1 MKRLSVGFALCVV
14 LVTGLFVASG
24 FHLRETLRWTT
35 VALAE
40 VVSRTVISGVVS
52 GLSRTVFAADQ
63 QCVDHSKDPAGCQ
76 PSTFDTP
83 MAQMPSVRVNRQG
96 EIDPHSSEA
105 DAKAGAFELE
115 KRLFLFRNLEHIH
128 WVPLIPSERD
138 PATGAW
144 RGGDLDGAGD
154 GRGLGV
160 AGNCIFV
167 GHSNG
172 AGVRHAINILK
183 IQPDPAKQAPI
194 VVGEIPAMAEGNEG
208 FDDRELRSLIYKT
221 SRGEDRYILV
231 RNAGTNTLGRM
242 ETYRIDMNTCL
253 PTAKSEV
260 VDFYSQSHEFFLW
273 HDPANANRV
282 LVYVTNWTGGV
293 PDPSSPGLKVPDLL
307 VMAVTDEETGE
318 MLTKP
323 RFLAGFTL
331 QEVGGPPI
339 DERPD
344 PTGLFSD
351 GRFLDF
357 SDSKNGLGQAGN
369 FQNREQNRLHS
380 VSVTDDGERVYVA
393 GTTAGFYVIDSE
405 AIAHGRNAQLA
416 SGTAG
421 CNQRST
427 IASVNGIID
436 AAKLP
441 LIANDCLHMV
451 VNNDP
456 GLKAF
461 LSSNASP
468 ETKAARYLV
477 LMTRSRFD
485 VYPPV
490 NASPTGT
497 HSAVFVPNRPAR
509 VRGNTKG
516 RPAYVWLSDE
526 NGGCPL
532 NYARLVSVES
542 ELVPIMVGAF
552 AIPDNQVEECL
563 TQATTEPN
571 GQPRRRIPQQN
582 HNPTVFKNLV
592 FTTWY
597 GHGLRVIDI
606 SNPYGPRE
614 VGHALTVPQGV
625 ARTYPVFKDGLIYWV
640 DNDTGLHVARYTGPR
655 ADELPGPGTG
665 TYEGNATSPHR

>member
-1 MKRLSVGFALCVV
+1 MFLSAV
-14 LVTGLFVASG
+14 LLRPIDASM
-24 FHLRETLRWTT
+24 E
-35 VALAE
+35 
-40 VVSRTVISGVVS
+40 
-52 GLSRTVFAADQ
+52 Q
-63 QCVDHSKDPAGCQ
+63 QCVDHSNDPAGCQ

-83 MAQMPSVRVNRQG
+83 LAQMPSVRVNRQG
-96 EIDPHSSEA
+96 QIDPNSSEA

-115 KRLFLFRNLEHIH
+115 KQLHLFRNFDHLH
-128 WVPLIPSERD
+128 WVVTVPSERD
-138 PATGAW
+138 AATGGW
-144 RGGDLDGAGD
+144 KGGDLDGAGD
-154 GRGLGV
+154 GRGLGI
-160 AGNCIFV
+160 AGNCLFV
-167 GHSNG
+167 GHANG
-172 AGVRHAINILK
+172 AGVRHAINIFK
-183 IQPDPAKQAPI
+183 IQANPEKQPP
-194 VVGEIPAMAEGNEG
+194 VQVGEIPAMSEGNQG
-208 FDDRELRSLIYKT
+208 FDDRELRSLVYKT
-221 SRGEDRYILV
+221 SSGEDRYLLV

-242 ETYRIDMNTCL
+242 QSYQIDMNTCL
-253 PTAKSEV
+253 PSFSSEV
-260 VDFYSQSHEFFLW
+260 TDFHSQSHEFFLW

-282 LVYVTNWTGGV
+282 LVYMTNWTGGL
-293 PDPSSPGLKVPDLL
+293 PDPERPGLTVPDLIVL
-307 VMAVTDEETGE
+307 AVTDERTGAVLPKAK
-318 MLTKP
+318 M
-323 RFLAGFTL
+323 LAGFTL
-331 QEVGGPPI
+331 QDVGGPPI

-344 PTGLFSD
+344 ATGLFSD

-357 SDSKNGLGQAGN
+357 SDSKNRLGQAGN

-393 GTTAGFYVIDSE
+393 GTTAGFYVLDSE
-405 AIAHGRNAQLA
+405 AIARATDAQLA

-427 IASVNGIID
+427 IVMSGGAID
-436 AAKLP
+436 ATKLAA
-441 LIANDCLHMV
+441 LANDCVHMV

-461 LSSNASP
+461 LASNASP
-468 ETKAARYLV
+468 ETKASRYLV
-477 LMTRSRFD
+477 LLTRSRFD

-490 NASPTGT
+490 NAQPTGT

-532 NYARLVSVES
+532 NHARMVSVEA
-542 ELVPIMVGAF
+542 EATPIMIGAF
-552 AIPDNQVEECL
+552 AIPDNLVEECL
-563 TQATTEPN
+563 DQATTEPN
-571 GQPRRRIPQQN
+571 GAQRRRVPQQN

-597 GHGLRVIDI
+597 GHGLRAIDI
-606 SNPYGPRE
+606 SNPYNPRE
-614 VGHALTVPQGV
+614 VGHALTIPQGV

-655 ADELPGPGTG
+655 RDELPGPGTG